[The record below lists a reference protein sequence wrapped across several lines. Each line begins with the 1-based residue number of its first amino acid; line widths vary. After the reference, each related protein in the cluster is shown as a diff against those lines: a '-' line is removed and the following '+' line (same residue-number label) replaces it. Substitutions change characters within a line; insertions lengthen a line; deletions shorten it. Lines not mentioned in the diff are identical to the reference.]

1 MSARKAIGPI
11 TKERMYDIIRSP
23 VITEKSTLITQFNQ
37 VTFRVPMDATKPEI
51 KQAVEGLSVVA
62 ISYYLT
68 GLVKYLLEALDS
80 GGVLP
85 VDPKIATGF
94 VMPVLI
100 VLIVVGLR
108 RIRTALDDRLDG

>member
-51 KQAVEGLSVVA
+51 KQAVEGLFDVNVTGINTLIQKGKTKRFRGIKGRRSDTKKA
-62 ISYYLT
+62 IVTLAEGQQIDVST
-68 GLVKYLLEALDS
+68 GV
-80 GGVLP
+80 
-85 VDPKIATGF
+85 
-94 VMPVLI
+94 
-100 VLIVVGLR
+100 
-108 RIRTALDDRLDG
+108 

>member
-51 KQAVEGLSVVA
+51 KQAVEGLFEVKVTGVNTLIQKGKTKRFRGIKGRRSDTKKA
-62 ISYYLT
+62 IVTLAEGQQIDVST
-68 GLVKYLLEALDS
+68 GV
-80 GGVLP
+80 
-85 VDPKIATGF
+85 
-94 VMPVLI
+94 
-100 VLIVVGLR
+100 
-108 RIRTALDDRLDG
+108 